1 MLRVVAVN
9 EIGLSQPSSNH
20 LVKTEFSTEGEE
32 INGDNPG
39 TTPVAVE
46 FEEGENENVLLSIK
60 IIQKVIF
67 INQTKIGNVH
77 TLPLPIF
84 V

>member
-20 LVKTEFSTEGEE
+20 LVKTDFNTEGEE

-39 TTPVAVE
+39 TIHQ
-46 FEEGENENVLLSIK
+46 L
-60 IIQKVIF
+60 Q
-67 INQTKIGNVH
+67 
-77 TLPLPIF
+77 
-84 V
+84 